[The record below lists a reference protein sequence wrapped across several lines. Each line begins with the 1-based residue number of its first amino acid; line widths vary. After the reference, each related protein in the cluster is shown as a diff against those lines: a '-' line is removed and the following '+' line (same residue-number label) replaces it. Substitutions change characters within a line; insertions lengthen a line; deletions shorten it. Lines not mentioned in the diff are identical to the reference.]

1 VLLELA
7 PGVGRRDGLERAL
20 REAIRLGR
28 LAPGTRIP
36 PSRTLARDLG
46 IARGT
51 VVEAYSQLVAEGYL
65 AARQGAGTVVTHNA
79 HAATAPAREPAAAAQ
94 PMFDFHPGVPDPTAF
109 PTRQWLRALRR
120 ALVSAPPSAL
130 GYGDPRGAPE
140 LRDALASYLARAR
153 GVVTS
158 PAAVVTVPGF
168 MRGLALLCV
177 ALQARG
183 ARRIAMENPCIF
195 QHRDGAKA
203 AGLEIVPMEV
213 DEQGAR
219 VDVLERSGADVAL
232 VTPAHQFPLGAT
244 LSPERRAALV
254 EWARAGDRLVIE
266 DDYDG
271 EFRYDR
277 LPVGALQ
284 ALDPD
289 RIVYAGTASKTLV
302 PGLRIAWLALPE
314 WLTRPIVDIKKVNER
329 QLPFTDELALAELIE
344 SGDWDRHVRRM
355 RGRHRARRDRFAAT
369 LAESA
374 PSARAIGISAGLHA
388 VVELPGRGPTEK
400 ELVTRARGRSI
411 GLFPLGPFWHRP
423 RRRPQALVV
432 GYGSPPEHRYEAA
445 LRELGD
451 VLSVVG

>member
-1 VLLELA
+1 M
-7 PGVGRRDGLERAL
+7 GRRHGLERAL
-20 REAIRLGR
+20 REAIRQGR
-28 LAPGTRIP
+28 LAPGTRVP

-65 AARQGAGTVVTHNA
+65 AARQGAGTVVTHNTL
-79 HAATAPAREPAAAAQ
+79 AAAPPAPEPAAAAR
-94 PMFDFHPGVPDPTAF
+94 PMFEFHPGVPDPTAF
-109 PTRQWLRALRR
+109 PAQLWLRALRR
-120 ALVSAPPSAL
+120 ALRSAPPHAL
-130 GYGDPRGAPE
+130 GYGDARGGPE
-140 LRDALASYLARAR
+140 LRAALASYLGRAR

-168 MRGLALLCV
+168 QRGLSLLCE
-177 ALQARG
+177 ALHARG

-195 QHRDGAKA
+195 QHRDGARA

-213 DEQGAR
+213 DGEGAR
-219 VDVLERSGADVAL
+219 VDLLEESGADIAL

-254 EWARAGDRLVIE
+254 EWARAGDRIVIE

-277 LPVGALQ
+277 QPVGALQ
-284 ALDPD
+284 ALDPE

-314 WLTRPIVDIKKVNER
+314 WLIEPIVDIKKVNDR

-355 RGRHRARRDRFAAT
+355 RARHRARRDRFVAM
-369 LAESA
+369 LAERA
-374 PSARAIGISAGLHA
+374 PSTRAVGISAGLHA
-388 VVELPGRGPTEK
+388 VVELPDGGPSESD
-400 ELVTRARGRSI
+400 LVTRARERSI
-411 GLFPLGPFWHRP
+411 GLFALGPFWHRP

-451 VLSVVG
+451 VLATVG